1 MIDLID
7 SLHEH
12 GMAALAV
19 MTPAQ
24 RAALARARQ
33 AMFDFF
39 DHMWDELKHHGLRPA
54 DHPEQYNAVAAMRD
68 LTNHLYFGSVKE
80 THHAAGDEDDE

>member
-1 MIDLID
+1 
-7 SLHEH
+7 
-12 GMAALAV
+12 
-19 MTPAQ
+19 
-24 RAALARARQ
+24 
-33 AMFDFF
+33 MFDFF

-80 THHAAGDEDDE
+80 TQHAAGDEDDE